1 MIRISLVILILTLA
15 ACSSSNITS
24 EWSCPINQPEGCNS
38 TADGDAI
45 ALGVLSGEGS
55 SNLPS
60 VIEREIPTGITPESE
75 ALEEAVDAVAG
86 QRTDEEVTAIWVGS
100 FIDGG
105 GNYHPA
111 SELYIV
117 LRPSEWRL
125 P

>member
-1 MIRISLVILILTLA
+1 MIKILPAILLLALA
-15 ACSSSNITS
+15 ACSSSNITT
-24 EWSCPINQPEGCNS
+24 EWSCPVNQPDGCNS

-45 ALGVLSGEGS
+45 ALGLLSDS
-55 SNLPS
+55 SNPPPI
-60 VIEREIPTGITPESE
+60 VERTTPAAITPESE
-75 ALEEAVDAVAG
+75 ALKEAVDAVSG
-86 QRTDEEVTAIWVGS
+86 QRTNEEVTAIWVGS

>member
-1 MIRISLVILILTLA
+1 MIRISLVILVLTLA

-45 ALGVLSGEGS
+45 ALGVLSDS
-55 SNLPS
+55 SNPPP
-60 VIEREIPTGITPESE
+60 VIERETPAAVTPESE

-86 QRTDEEVTAIWVGS
+86 QRTAEEVTAIWVGS

>member
-1 MIRISLVILILTLA
+1 MIRILPAILLLALA
-15 ACSSSNITS
+15 ACSTSNIST
-24 EWSCPINQPEGCNS
+24 EWSCPQPDGCNS
-38 TADGDAI
+38 TAEADVI
-45 ALGVLSGEGS
+45 ALEALSDS
-55 SNLPS
+55 SNPPPI
-60 VIEREIPTGITPESE
+60 VERTTPAAITPESE

-86 QRTDEEVTAIWVGS
+86 QRTTEEVTAIWVGS